1 MNIVTLQAN
10 IFTDTSNLRHV
21 NLSSNY
27 LVSLEPQILKE
38 LPKLESLDISYNLF
52 MGLDAEFLNIGKKC
66 YVCLVKS

>member
-10 IFTDTSNLRHV
+10 IFTDTPNLKHV

-27 LVSLEPQILKE
+27 LVSLEPQILQE

-66 YVCLVKS
+66 HVFPVT